1 MKSPIMQFLIKAYL
15 LACKVLD
22 WLQPLFLLV
31 FRLTWGWKFFVSG
44 KGKLINHADIVDFFK
59 NDLHIPFPDLNA
71 WFIGGLE
78 LVGGILLAFG
88 FASRPIGF
96 LLTCSMTVAY
106 ISVDA
111 DRAKLLGVFQNPDP
125 FLAADPFFFLLAAVI
140 VLSFGPGMFS
150 VDYLLKKFVFK
161 VPDKK

>member
-1 MKSPIMQFLIKAYL
+1 MKSPVIQFLIKAYL
-15 LACKVLD
+15 LACKLLD

-31 FRLTWGWKFFVSG
+31 FRLTWGWKFFISG
-44 KGKLINHADIVDFFK
+44 KGKLINHADIVSFFK
-59 NDLHIPFPDLNA
+59 DLHIPFPDLNA

-88 FASRPIGF
+88 FASRPIAF
-96 LLTCSMTVAY
+96 LLTGSMTVAY
-106 ISVDA
+106 LSVDT
-111 DRAKLLGVFQNPDP
+111 DRAKLLNVFQDPDT

-140 VLSFGPGMFS
+140 VLCFGPGIFS
-150 VDYLLKKFVFK
+150 IDYLLKKFVFK